1 MTQNRC
7 CFLFAWLSF
16 ASFVALAV
24 FTVIVARPPLDD
36 AERLKQLESARQEIM
51 LGKKG
56 DK

>member
-7 CFLFAWLSF
+7 CLLFAWLSF

-51 LGKKG
+51 LNKG
-56 DK
+56 GE